1 VVYTLSSPTVLA
13 GDAACHPNAAEVLD
27 VLSAAF
33 RLTRSGVA
41 RLGMH
46 ALETTDPA
54 ATALAWGMVELVDA
68 AAPSTSRTLRS
79 VASGGLLATET
90 LARARFGDVRDVT
103 RLVLAE
109 VAGRPGTSGGA
120 DPLGAGRAAAAAV
133 VAARWTQPDL
143 PPEHVDVLAAPWL
156 AMAAESTENSKN
168 SEEPYASYGPQGSAV
183 AELRTTVANGR
194 LSITDLADIAW
205 PAGVWAQAMHAG
217 AWAAHTTGRLHAQMV
232 AVLDVTAALLR
243 SNADADPA
251 QVRHALPALHALT
264 VAAVVGDIL
273 DAAPLTELRL
283 GGVVL

>member
-1 VVYTLSSPTVLA
+1 MVYTLSSPTVLA

-54 ATALAWGMVELVDA
+54 ATALAWGMAELVDA
-68 AAPSTSRTLRS
+68 AAPSTSRTLRT
-79 VASGGLLATET
+79 VASGGLPATAT

-109 VAGRPGTSGGA
+109 VAGRPGTSGGT
-120 DPLGAGRAAAAAV
+120 DPHGAGRAAAAAV

-143 PPEHVDVLAAPWL
+143 PPEHVAVLAAPWL
-156 AMAAESTENSKN
+156 AMAAESGESTV
-168 SEEPYASYGPQGSAV
+168 EPDASYGPQGSAV
-183 AELRTTVANGR
+183 AELRTTAASGR

-243 SNADADPA
+243 SNAAADPA